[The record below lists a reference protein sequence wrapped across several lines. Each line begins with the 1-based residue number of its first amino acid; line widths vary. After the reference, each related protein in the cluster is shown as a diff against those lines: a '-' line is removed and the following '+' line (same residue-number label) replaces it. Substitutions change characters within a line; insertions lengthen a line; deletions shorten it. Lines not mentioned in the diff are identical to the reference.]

1 MMGNWESELRKLKKQ
16 FNEEIMKTQEKEK
29 SSSTSNKSELMKL
42 QKLLESLLL
51 PVVKVFDEE
60 GLTKTR
66 QPHIHQHKNGY
77 TLVVPV
83 AEPGVRLIILK
94 LEFELLHNNN
104 GYALKI
110 IHDTPKSITP
120 EEKIMEQVLCS
131 EERIREEIR
140 TFLIERQNIIL
151 DTKKKTE
158 LGRTS

>member
-1 MMGNWESELRKLKKQ
+1 MNGNWESELRKMKQQ

-29 SSSTSNKSELMKL
+29 SSSTRNESELMKL

-51 PVVKVFDEE
+51 PVVKVFNEE
-60 GLTKTR
+60 GLTKMR

-83 AEPGVRLIILK
+83 AEPDVRPIICK
-94 LEFELLHNNN
+94 LDFELLHNKD

-110 IHDTPKSITP
+110 IHDTPKSIP
-120 EEKIMEQVLCS
+120 PDEKIMEQVLCS

-140 TFLIERQNIIL
+140 AFLIERQNIIL
-151 DTKKKTE
+151 DIKKTK
-158 LGRTS
+158 